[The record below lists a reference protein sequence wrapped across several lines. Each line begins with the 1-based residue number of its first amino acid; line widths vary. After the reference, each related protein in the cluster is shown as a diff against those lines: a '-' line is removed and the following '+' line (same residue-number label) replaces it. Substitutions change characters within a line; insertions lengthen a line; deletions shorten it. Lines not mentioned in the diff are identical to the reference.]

1 MGNQKVMLD
10 PMLKSILSVA
20 SEDQNFFY
28 SPKIYTDQYN
38 AVTSLLLSELCKY
51 YPSREDIQ
59 EMIEP
64 FMRFVKI
71 PVKDGMIKLPDDFR
85 NILGNPYIS
94 LRPDG
99 SECGSTIVID
109 TESEFKTQNLK
120 RGCQT
125 RPVIITPQSEFDYK
139 TTSTYNY
146 PTLLNPICRF
156 MGEKKLQVCP
166 YDISTVYVLY
176 CKQETPVLYNYYTQ
190 PDDTFLFN
198 PNGSI
203 ESEWTNASFTPLFNG
218 LMSLYSAYAK
228 DRELQEW
235 SMILSQKSIL

>member
-1 MGNQKVMLD
+1 
-10 PMLKSILSVA
+10 MLKSVLSIA
-20 SEDQNFFY
+20 NEDQNFFY
-28 SPKIYTDQYN
+28 SPKIYEQHYN
-38 AVTSLLLSELCKY
+38 SVTSYLLSELCKY

-64 FMRFVKI
+64 FMKFVKI

-85 NILGNPYIS
+85 NLLGNPYIS
-94 LRPDG
+94 LRPDN
-99 SECGSTIVID
+99 SECNSPVIVD

-156 MGEKKLQVCP
+156 LGEKRLQVCP

-176 CKQETPVLYNYYTQ
+176 CKQERLIKYSYFQN
-190 PDDTFLFN
+190 PDDTFLFD
-198 PNGSI
+198 PNNSV
-203 ESEWTNASFTPLFNG
+203 ESEWTNASYTPLFNG

-235 SMILSQKSIL
+235 SIILSQKSIL